1 MRRKPVKIWQIL
13 MCAALVVLVFV
24 LFTLFQKSDSIAFQD
39 GVFSQQA
46 ADSSFFRRSHRAD
59 PAR

>member
-46 ADSSFFRRSHRAD
+46 ADSIRKNTGCEDVRVL
-59 PAR
+59 